1 MIAWVYQQ
9 CKYKIKNIKNWLV
22 LTKDMSET
30 RFKQNWSL
38 MLNWSVTKNLLQQK
52 EHAFIKQP

>member
-22 LTKDMSET
+22 FTKDMFGS
-30 RFKQNWSL
+30 RFKQNCSL
-38 MLNWSVTKNLLQQK
+38 MLSWSVTKNVLQRK
-52 EHAFIKQP
+52 EQAFNKQL

>member
-38 MLNWSVTKNLLQQK
+38 MLNWSVTKNFLQQK
-52 EHAFIKQP
+52 EHEFIKQP

>member
-22 LTKDMSET
+22 LTKDMFGS
-30 RFKQNWSL
+30 RFKQNCSL
-38 MLNWSVTKNLLQQK
+38 MLSWSVTKNVLQRK
-52 EHAFIKQP
+52 EQAFNKQL

>member
-22 LTKDMSET
+22 LTKDMSGS
-30 RFKQNWSL
+30 RFKQNCSL
-38 MLNWSVTKNLLQQK
+38 MLNWSVTKNVLQQK
-52 EHAFIKQP
+52 EQAFNKQL

>member
-38 MLNWSVTKNLLQQK
+38 MLNWSVTKNFLQQK
-52 EHAFIKQP
+52 EHTFIKQP